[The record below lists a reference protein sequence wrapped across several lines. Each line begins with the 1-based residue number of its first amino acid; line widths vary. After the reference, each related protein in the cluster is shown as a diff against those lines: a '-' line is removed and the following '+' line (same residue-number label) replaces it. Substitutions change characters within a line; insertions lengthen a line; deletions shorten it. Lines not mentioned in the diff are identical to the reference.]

1 VINRRRVLTL
11 AGVASG
17 IALLPQRVFSTTAL
31 PEKTRAALVESDVV
45 YVTPLKSDG
54 QESRCHGEVW
64 FVADAEGLFVVTAA
78 DAWRANAVR
87 KGLTSARLWVGE
99 FGEWDKAGDKFR
111 AAPGFD
117 AVASLVTAKE
127 RQETALDAFGKK
139 YAMEWIVWGPR
150 FRNGLADGSRV
161 LLHYRPA

>member
-1 VINRRRVLTL
+1 MINRRRVLLLT
-11 AGVASG
+11 GVASG
-17 IALLPQRVFSTTAL
+17 LALLPERLFAAAAL
-31 PEKTRAALVESDVV
+31 PEATRAALVESDTV
-45 YVTPLKSDG
+45 YITPLKSNG
-54 QESRCHGEVW
+54 AESRCHAEVW

-78 DAWRANAVR
+78 TAWRADAVR

-99 FGEWDKAGDKFR
+99 FGEWNKAGDKFR

-117 AVASLVTAKE
+117 AVATLESARE
-127 RQETALDAFGKK
+127 RQEAALDAFGKK
-139 YAMEWIVWGPR
+139 YSMEWLVWGPR